1 MDDAVCAAFLTKPC
15 SAVARSALCSG
26 FSMHNHKTLDIHAH
40 KPLLP
45 PCCISPCC
53 LQALRSHKEALLT
66 VVEVVLHDPMY
77 KWQMTPVKAQRRQQD
92 PIAADGGG
100 AAAAT
105 PAGPAAGAASSGAAS
120 SAGGPAG
127 SGAAAIGNADAER
140 AVLRVKQK
148 LEGQDVEGGVA
159 MSVAAQVGKWLQSA
173 QDPDR
178 LCRMFVGWAAWQ

>member
-1 MDDAVCAAFLTKPC
+1 
-15 SAVARSALCSG
+15 
-26 FSMHNHKTLDIHAH
+26 
-40 KPLLP
+40 
-45 PCCISPCC
+45 

-92 PIAADGGG
+92 PLAGDAG
-100 AAAAT
+100 A
-105 PAGPAAGAASSGAAS
+105 AGPAGTAAGTAASSGGAS

-159 MSVAAQVGKWLQSA
+159 MSVAAQVGKWLQDA